1 MTKSDK
7 SEPKAS
13 NGFVHRA
20 LSYLPIKQLSQLA
33 TRVQAPFIAFFSRP
47 IVAASMS
54 LIVFLVALRVINQ
67 ELTKYTLE
75 DLQRAVDGIERLTLL
90 AAFLAAVLCYGAL
103 AFNDR
108 FALALLGK
116 RLPQAR
122 TARASIAANAL
133 SNTLGYSWATAGTAR
148 SRLYRKWGLLKN
160 EIGALSF
167 LTGTSAKIGGLFA
180 AGLGLIITAPEFA
193 LHGPLDAPFW
203 YFVGIIALIPGVS
216 WLVYA
221 KFGPPKADVSGGTL
235 NRPTPRRAAAHIFT
249 ILLNW
254 TGAAGILYILLPD
267 HGGWSFPAFL
277 AVYVLA
283 GMLGAIS
290 GAPGGLGVFEAA
302 ILTLAPI
309 GQDTPGAAV
318 ALLIYRLL
326 YNVVPLGFAILIIGL
341 DHAAPAARPAA
352 RAAKRVGSRVGTQWN
367 ESTHGFA
374 PRLCAIL
381 VFMAGFG
388 MLASIATPAF
398 TARLDQLAAL
408 GLSAIAEATHVSAGI
423 IGTLLLFVAASLWQ
437 GNKWSWSSAVGLVSA
452 GAIISLAKGLA
463 WEESS
468 LLLGVLVALMLLRS
482 SLRSTPQSAHTSL
495 TPGWFAM
502 IIGALA
508 TNIWIATFSYQNVD
522 VSLRFIFDFARD
534 NDAARTLRG
543 FIAAFI
549 TCSCFIAWHFLRQ
562 RVLLT
567 TPVEEAAEV

>member
-33 TRVQAPFIAFFSRP
+33 TRIQAPFIAFFSRP

-67 ELTKYTLE
+67 ELTKYTLD

-167 LTGTSAKIGGLFA
+167 MTGTSVKIGGLFA
-180 AGLGLIITAPEFA
+180 AGLGLIMTAPEFA
-193 LHGPLDAPFW
+193 LHGPLGAPFW
-203 YFVGIIALIPGVS
+203 YFIGIIALLPGIL

-221 KFGPPKADVSGGTL
+221 KFGPPIADVSGGTL

-254 TGAAGILYILLPD
+254 IGAAGILYILLPD

-283 GMLGAIS
+283 GMLGALS

-326 YNVVPLGFAILIIGL
+326 YNIVPLGFAILIIGL

-352 RAAKRVGSRVGTQWN
+352 RAAKRVGTQWN

-381 VFMAGFG
+381 VFIAGFG

-408 GLSAIAEATHVSAGI
+408 GLSAIAEVTHLSAGI
-423 IGTLLLFVAASLWQ
+423 IGTLLLFVAATLWQ
-437 GNKWSWSSAVGLVSA
+437 GNKWAWISAVGLVSA

-468 LLLGVLVALMLLRS
+468 LLLGVLLALMLLRS
-482 SLRSTPQSAHTSL
+482 SLRSTPQYAHASL
-495 TPGWFAM
+495 TPGWLAM

-508 TNIWIATFSYQNVD
+508 TNIWLATFSYQNVD

-549 TCSCFIAWHFLRQ
+549 TCSCFLAWQFHQ
-562 RVLLT
+562 RRLQLT
-567 TPVEEAAEV
+567 THGEGASDI